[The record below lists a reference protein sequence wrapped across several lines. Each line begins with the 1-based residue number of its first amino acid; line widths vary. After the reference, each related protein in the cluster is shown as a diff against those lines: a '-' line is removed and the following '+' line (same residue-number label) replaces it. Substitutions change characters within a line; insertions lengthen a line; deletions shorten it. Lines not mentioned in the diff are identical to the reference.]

1 MYSRDIMKNRF
12 NLFIVFIFFYFPLFA
27 KEVVIVG
34 NIIGAGSYIETDDN
48 TYPFKHTE
56 LQKELSELTGKKV
69 RMLCLFEEDSC
80 VPLRYEIAPFAND
93 KNLAKWTIKK
103 IPKYVYRGLIAF
115 NPSVTPDGNI
125 LFWTVLT
132 PEGHGSNTQKIW
144 YSEMDTHGFWKKG
157 VQMDPPLNN
166 KAPAAIISALPG
178 GNELFVF
185 GSHADQESFEEI
197 KRQMD
202 AEKAEIVKT
211 SKSAREVEGRYA
223 AVRERYRREM
233 EKIQNKV
240 PLYKSFKQGNG
251 WSVPQRIP
259 FPDFYNLYRSE
270 DNANLQIF
278 GGSTL
283 SSSGK
288 TLIYSAKHKDSVGK
302 LDLYVSN
309 ITDGVFPIGTNL
321 GKEINTEYEEMAP
334 FLASDDR
341 TLYFSSNGHS
351 GLSIYFTQ
359 RVGDS
364 WTEWSHP
371 QEISKNL
378 KGVNFFSIPA
388 SGNWAY
394 ASREGQLLMTYLPNE
409 TKPNPVIIVKGRITN
424 DKGVPLGAEVYYESL
439 TTKENKGSTISDPN
453 TGKFSIVLPYGDN
466 YGFHA
471 KKEGYLPFHRSK
483 DLRESEKL
491 YQEVEVDMI
500 LPKIEKGG
508 EITINNLFFES
519 NRSEIKKESEPELD
533 RLGEIMKMNKNLE
546 VALEGH
552 TDNVGKSADNIALSL
567 ARANAV
573 AEYIVK
579 KFGIEPS
586 RLKVE
591 GRGEEAPLTDNN
603 TADGRAKNRRVVF
616 RILKN

>member
-1 MYSRDIMKNRF
+1 
-12 NLFIVFIFFYFPLFA
+12 
-27 KEVVIVG
+27 
-34 NIIGAGSYIETDDN
+34 
-48 TYPFKHTE
+48 
-56 LQKELSELTGKKV
+56 
-69 RMLCLFEEDSC
+69 
-80 VPLRYEIAPFAND
+80 
-93 KNLAKWTIKK
+93 
-103 IPKYVYRGLIAF
+103 
-115 NPSVTPDGNI
+115 
-125 LFWTVLT
+125 
-132 PEGHGSNTQKIW
+132 
-144 YSEMDTHGFWKKG
+144 
-157 VQMDPPLNN
+157 
-166 KAPAAIISALPG
+166 
-178 GNELFVF
+178 
-185 GSHADQESFEEI
+185 
-197 KRQMD
+197 
-202 AEKAEIVKT
+202 
-211 SKSAREVEGRYA
+211 
-223 AVRERYRREM
+223 
-233 EKIQNKV
+233 
-240 PLYKSFKQGNG
+240 
-251 WSVPQRIP
+251 
-259 FPDFYNLYRSE
+259 
-270 DNANLQIF
+270 
-278 GGSTL
+278 
-283 SSSGK
+283 
-288 TLIYSAKHKDSVGK
+288 
-302 LDLYVSN
+302 
-309 ITDGVFPIGTNL
+309 
-321 GKEINTEYEEMAP
+321 
-334 FLASDDR
+334 
-341 TLYFSSNGHS
+341 
-351 GLSIYFTQ
+351 
-359 RVGDS
+359 
-364 WTEWSHP
+364 
-371 QEISKNL
+371 
-378 KGVNFFSIPA
+378 
-388 SGNWAY
+388 
-394 ASREGQLLMTYLPNE
+394 MTYLPNE

>member
-1 MYSRDIMKNRF
+1 MLIELMKNRF
-12 NLFIVFIFFYFPLFA
+12 SLYVLLAFFHISLIA
-27 KEVVIVG
+27 KESVIIG

-56 LQKELSELTGKKV
+56 LQKELSELTGKKI
-69 RMLCLFEEDSC
+69 RMLCIFEEDAC
-80 VPLRYEIAPFAND
+80 VPQRYEIAPFASE

-103 IPKYVYRGLIAF
+103 IPKYVYRGLTAF
-115 NPSVTPDGNI
+115 NPSVTPEGNI
-125 LFWTVLT
+125 LFWTVLVH
-132 PEGHGSNTQKIW
+132 EQSGSSTQKIW
-144 YSEMDTHGFWKKG
+144 FSEMDAHGFWKKG

-185 GSHADQESFEEI
+185 GSHADQETFDEI
-197 KRQMD
+197 RKQID
-202 AEKAEIVKT
+202 AEKAEIIKT
-211 SKSAREVEGRYA
+211 SKNAREVEGRYA

-251 WSVPQRIP
+251 WSIPQRIQ

-288 TLIYSAKHKDSVGK
+288 TLIYSAKHKDSVGR

-309 ITDGVFPIGTNL
+309 ITDGIFPLGTNL
-321 GKEINTEYEEMAP
+321 GKVINTEQEEMAP

-341 TLYFSSNGHS
+341 TLYFSSNGHN
-351 GLSIYFTQ
+351 GLSIYYTQ

-364 WTEWSHP
+364 WTEWGAP
-371 QEISKNL
+371 QETSKNL

-388 SGNWAY
+388 AGNWAY
-394 ASREGQLLMTYLPNE
+394 ASKEGHLLMTYLPSE
-409 TKPNPVIIVKGRITN
+409 AKPNPVIIVKGKIVT
-424 DKGVPLGAEVYYESL
+424 DKGLPLGAEVFYESL

-471 KKEGYLPFHRSK
+471 KKEGYLPIHKNK

-491 YQEVEVDMI
+491 YQEVEVDMV

-533 RLGEIMKMNKNLE
+533 RLGEIMKANKNLE
-546 VALEGH
+546 VGIEGH

-573 AEYIVK
+573 ADYIVK
-579 KFGIEPS
+579 KFSIEPH

-591 GRGEEAPLTDNN
+591 GKGEEAPLTENN
-603 TADGRAKNRRVVF
+603 TADARAKNRRVVF

>member
-1 MYSRDIMKNRF
+1 MKNRF

>member
-1 MYSRDIMKNRF
+1 MKNKIF
-12 NLFIVFIFFYFPLFA
+12 LSVLLIFFQIQLFA
-27 KEVVIVG
+27 NQHEKVIIG
-34 NIIGAGSYIETDDN
+34 TIIGAGAYIETDDN
-48 TYPFKHTE
+48 TYSFKHTD

-69 RMLCLFEEDSC
+69 RMLCSFEEDSC
-80 VPLRYEIAPFAND
+80 NPLRYEIAPFVNE
-93 KNLAKWTIKK
+93 KNLQKWTIKK
-103 IPKYVYRGLIAF
+103 IPKYVYRGLTAF
-115 NPSVTPDGNI
+115 NPSVTPEGNI

-132 PEGHGSNTQKIW
+132 KEQSGSSTQKIW
-144 YSEMDTHGFWKKG
+144 FSEMDSHGFWKKG
-157 VQMDPPLNN
+157 IQMDPPLNN

-185 GSHADQESFEEI
+185 GSHADQETFEEI
-197 KRQMD
+197 KKQLD
-202 AEKAEIVKT
+202 AEKAEIIKT
-211 SKSAREVEGRYA
+211 SKNAKEVEGRYA
-223 AVRERYRREM
+223 AVREKYRREM

-240 PLYKSFKQGNG
+240 PLYKSSKLGSG
-251 WSVPQRIP
+251 WSAPERIQ

-270 DNANLQIF
+270 ENANLQIF

-288 TLIYSAKHKDSVGK
+288 TLIYSAKHKDTVGR

-309 ITDGVFPIGTNL
+309 AKDGVFPLGENL
-321 GKEINTEYEEMAP
+321 GKVINTEYEEMAP

-341 TLYFSSNGHS
+341 TLYFSSNGHN
-351 GLSIYFTQ
+351 GLSIYYTQ
-359 RVGDS
+359 RIGDS
-364 WTEWSHP
+364 WTDWAAP
-371 QEISKNL
+371 QETSKNL

-394 ASREGQLLMTYLPNE
+394 ASKEGHLLMTYLPTE
-409 TKPNPVIIVKGRITN
+409 AKPNPVIIVKGKIVT
-424 DKGVPLGAEVYYESL
+424 DKGLPIGAEVFYESL

-471 KKEGYLPFHRSK
+471 KKEGFLPIHRNK
-483 DLRESEKL
+483 NLTDSEKL

-508 EITINNLFFES
+508 EIIINNLFFES

-533 RLGEIMKMNKNLE
+533 RLGEVMKANKNLE
-546 VALEGH
+546 VAIEGH
-552 TDNVGKSADNIALSL
+552 TDNVGKNADNIALSL
-567 ARANAV
+567 ARATAV
-573 AEYIVK
+573 ADYITK
-579 KFGIEPS
+579 KFGIEPH

-591 GRGEEAPLTDNN
+591 GKGEEAPVVENLT
-603 TADGRAKNRRVVF
+603 AESRAKNRRVVF
-616 RILKN
+616 RIIKN

>member
-1 MYSRDIMKNRF
+1 MILIKNRLT
-12 NLFIVFIFFYFPLFA
+12 LFILLIFFYFPVIA
-27 KEVVIVG
+27 KEVVITG

-69 RMLCLFEEDSC
+69 RMLCIFEDDSC
-80 VPLRYEIAPFAND
+80 VPLRYEIAPFVNE
-93 KNLAKWTIKK
+93 KNLSKWTIKK

-132 PEGHGSNTQKIW
+132 PEGSSNTQKIW
-144 YSEMDTHGFWKKG
+144 YSEMDPHGFWKRG

-185 GSHADQESFEEI
+185 GSHADQESFDEI
-197 KRQMD
+197 KKQLE

-251 WSVPQRIP
+251 WSIPQRIP

-288 TLIYSAKHKDSVGK
+288 TLIYSAKHKDSIGK

-309 ITDGVFPIGTNL
+309 ITDGIFPLGTNL
-321 GKEINTEYEEMAP
+321 GKVINTEYEEMAP

-351 GLSIYFTQ
+351 GLSIYYTQ
-359 RVGDS
+359 RIGDS
-364 WTEWSHP
+364 WVDWSAP

-394 ASREGQLLMTYLPNE
+394 ASREGHLLMTYLPNE
-409 TKPNPVIIVKGRITN
+409 TKPNPVIIVKGKITTE
-424 DKGVPLGAEVYYESL
+424 KGVPLGAEVYYESL

-471 KKEGYLPFHRSK
+471 KKEGYLPIHRNK

-533 RLGEIMKMNKNLE
+533 RLGEIMKTNKNLE
-546 VALEGH
+546 VAIEGH

-567 ARANAV
+567 GRANAV
-573 AEYIVK
+573 ADYIIK
-579 KFGIEPS
+579 KFGIEAH

-591 GRGEEAPLTDNN
+591 GKGEEAPISDNN
-603 TADGRAKNRRVVF
+603 TADSRAKNRRVVF

>member
-1 MYSRDIMKNRF
+1 MKNTF
-12 NLFIVFIFFYFPLFA
+12 SLYILLVFLSTSLIA
-27 KEVVIVG
+27 KETVIVG
-34 NIIGAGSYIETDDN
+34 NVIGAGAYIETDDN
-48 TYPFKHTE
+48 TYPFKPTD
-56 LQKELSELTGKKV
+56 LQKELSELTGKKI
-69 RMLCLFEEDSC
+69 RMLCVFEEDSC
-80 VPLRYEIAPFAND
+80 VPQRYEIAPFANE

-103 IPKYVYRGLIAF
+103 IPKYVYRGLTAF

-125 LFWTVLT
+125 LFWTVLVK
-132 PEGHGSNTQKIW
+132 EQSGNSTQKIW
-144 YSEMDTHGFWKKG
+144 FSEMDSHGFWKKG
-157 VQMDPPLNN
+157 IQMDPPLNN

-185 GSHADQESFEEI
+185 GSHADQETYEEL
-197 KRQMD
+197 KKQMD
-202 AEKAEIVKT
+202 LEKAEIVKT
-211 SKSAREVEGRYA
+211 SKNVKEVEGRYA

-233 EKIQNKV
+233 EKLQNKV

-251 WSVPQRIP
+251 WSVPERIH

-270 DNANLQIF
+270 ENANLQIF

-288 TLIYSAKHKDSVGK
+288 TLIYSAKHKDSLGR

-309 ITDGVFPIGTNL
+309 ATDGVFPVGTNL
-321 GKEINTEYEEMAP
+321 GKVINTEYEEMAP

-341 TLYFSSNGHS
+341 TLYFSSNGHN
-351 GLSIYFTQ
+351 GLSIYYTH
-359 RVGDS
+359 RIGDS
-364 WTEWSHP
+364 WTDWAEP
-371 QEISKNL
+371 QETSKNL

-388 SGNWAY
+388 AGNWAY
-394 ASREGQLLMTYLPNE
+394 ASKEGHLLMTYLPTE
-409 TKPNPVIIVKGRITN
+409 AKPNPVIIVKGTIVT
-424 DKGVPLGAEVYYESL
+424 DKGLPIGAEVFYESL

-471 KKEGYLPFHRSK
+471 KKEGYLPIHKNK
-483 DLRESEKL
+483 DLRDAEKL
-491 YQEVEVDMI
+491 YQEVDVDMI

-533 RLGEIMKMNKNLE
+533 RLGEIMKANKNLE
-546 VALEGH
+546 VAIEGH
-552 TDNVGKSADNIALSL
+552 TDNVGKNADNIALSL
-567 ARANAV
+567 ARATAV
-573 AEYIVK
+573 ADYITK
-579 KFGIEPS
+579 KFGIEPN
-586 RLKVE
+586 RLRVE
-591 GRGEEAPLTDNN
+591 GKGEEAPVVENS
-603 TADGRAKNRRVVF
+603 TAESRAKNRRVVF